1 MFKVSFKTDTSLKA
15 RFKGNDDPF
24 KPNLSEIIEVPIG
37 EYYDGSY
44 DITPTESTQTLATEG
59 LLSAENFTIEAI
71 PSNYVGSAIERR
83 TESDI
88 SVSGAS
94 VSVPDGYY
102 ADAKSVSV
110 QSGSVDVPDTS
121 VTANPTITFASGTG
135 YFEATVNASQSISP
149 SVSEGYVTN
158 GTPGTV
164 TVSGTANRSLPT
176 KSGETIT
183 PTESVQTAVDAYKWT
198 TGDVKIDAIPSDYV
212 GSAIDRRSASD
223 LSVSGATVSVP
234 GGYYSADASKT
245 ISDATLRG
253 GSRIEYDPTISV
265 DENGL
270 VTASYDHSTT
280 ISPINGNGYITT
292 GARYSIRVV
301 GTKTYQLTD
310 GDVMSFGI
318 VPLVGSAKVG
328 QSVLCEESE

>member
-1 MFKVSFKTDTSLKA
+1 MFKVTFSSAEPLKA
-15 RFKGNDDPF
+15 QFGGDSTFEPQM
-24 KPNLSEIIEVPIG
+24 SEVIYVPVG
-37 EYYDGSY
+37 ETYDGSY
-44 DITPTESTQTLATEG
+44 DITPTEETQTLATEG
-59 LLSAENFTIEAI
+59 LLSAQDFVIEAI

-88 SVSGAS
+88 SISG
-94 VSVPDGYY
+94 
-102 ADAKSVSV
+102 
-110 QSGSVDVPDTS
+110 
-121 VTANPTITFASGTG
+121 
-135 YFEATVNASQSISP
+135 
-149 SVSEGYVTN
+149 
-158 GTPGTV
+158 
-164 TVSGTANRSLPT
+164 
-176 KSGETIT
+176 
-183 PTESVQTAVDAYKWT
+183 
-198 TGDVKIDAIPSDYV
+198 
-212 GSAIDRRSASD
+212 ASD

-253 GSRIEYDPTISV
+253 GSRIEYDPTILV

-292 GARYSIRVV
+292 GARYSVRVV

-328 QSVLCEESE
+328 QSALCEEE